1 MFSLSSFALS
11 ATDIDGLFQ
20 TTRAFDPAR
29 SQPKKTYGTDDVALV
44 DGRPVYTMPVQ
55 FIDETGVDPNVNVQV
70 FDKPAQSIPALS
82 RVSLTGALRVSA
94 WVRDGRVRYTLTADG
109 VEVEQLDVTPIAP
122 AHAVRGGD
130 DL

>member
-1 MFSLSSFALS
+1 MFSLNSFALS
-11 ATDIDGLFQ
+11 AADVAGLFQ
-20 TTRAFDPAR
+20 TTCAFDPAR
-29 SQPKKTYGTDDVALV
+29 SQPKKAYGTDDVALV

-94 WVRDGRVRYTLTADG
+94 WVRDGRVHYTLTADG

-122 AHAVRGGD
+122 AHALRGD
-130 DL
+130 D

>member
-1 MFSLSSFALS
+1 MFSLNSFALS
-11 ATDIDGLFQ
+11 AADVAGLFQ

-70 FDKPAQSIPALS
+70 FEKPAQSIPALS
-82 RVSLTGALRVSA
+82 RVSLTGSLRVSA
-94 WVRDGRVRYTLTADG
+94 WVRDGRVHYTLTADG

-122 AHAVRGGD
+122 AHALRGD
-130 DL
+130 D

>member
-1 MFSLSSFALS
+1 MFSLNSFALS
-11 ATDIDGLFQ
+11 AADVAGLFQ

-29 SQPKKTYGTDDVALV
+29 SQPKKAYGTDDVALV

-55 FIDETGVDPNVNVQV
+55 FIDETGVDLNVNVQV
-70 FDKPAQSIPALS
+70 FDKPPQSIPALS

-94 WVRDGRVRYTLTADG
+94 WVRDGRVHYTLTADG

-122 AHAVRGGD
+122 AHALRGEE
-130 DL
+130 

>member
-1 MFSLSSFALS
+1 MFSLASFTLS
-11 ATDIDGLFQ
+11 AADVAGLFQ

-29 SQPKKTYGTDDVALV
+29 SQPKKAYGTDDVALV

-70 FDKPAQSIPALS
+70 FEKPAQSIPALS
-82 RVSLTGALRVSA
+82 RVSLTGSLRVSA
-94 WVRDGRVRYTLTADG
+94 WVRDGRVHYTLTADG

-122 AHAVRGGD
+122 AHALRGD
-130 DL
+130 D

>member
-1 MFSLSSFALS
+1 MFSLNSFALS
-11 ATDIDGLFQ
+11 AADVAGLFQ

-29 SQPKKTYGTDDVALV
+29 SQPKKAYGTDDVALV

-94 WVRDGRVRYTLTADG
+94 WVRDGRVHYTLTADG

-122 AHAVRGGD
+122 AHALRGD
-130 DL
+130 D

>member
-1 MFSLSSFALS
+1 MFSLASFALS
-11 ATDIDGLFQ
+11 AADVAGLFQ

-70 FDKPAQSIPALS
+70 FDKPAQPIPALS

-94 WVRDGRVRYTLTADG
+94 WVRDGRVHYTLTADG
-109 VEVEQLDVTPIAP
+109 VEVEQLDVTPVAP
-122 AHAVRGGD
+122 AHALRGD
-130 DL
+130 D